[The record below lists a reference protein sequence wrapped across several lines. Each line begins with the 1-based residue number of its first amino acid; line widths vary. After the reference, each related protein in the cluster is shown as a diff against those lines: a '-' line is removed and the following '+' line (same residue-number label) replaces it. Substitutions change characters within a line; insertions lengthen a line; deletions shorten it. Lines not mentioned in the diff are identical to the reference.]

1 MKSKHILVFAI
12 ATFALTSWVATKASD
27 HYDGPAVLAD
37 PTTDITDMYVFP
49 SPTQPERLVLVL
61 NVHPN
66 AGPSAWFS
74 DALEY
79 RFRLRPVSI
88 SGTGPKAGFDV
99 NDQEIVFSFTFSD
112 LKKSGEE
119 RVQTGQFNS
128 PNGEIKFNVNH
139 ATPDEKYAE
148 TGIRVL
154 AGLRLDPFFM
164 DVPGYIRSIL
174 KGKIDFQGFKK
185 PKINCLSIILELDTT
200 RFLPDPKG
208 MYGVVSEVRTRGKKP
223 IVLDTF
229 GRPETTNVI
238 LLNQEF
244 DKVNR
249 NLEVR
254 DLFNRFDPF
263 GDAGPYGG
271 PFRDRFNANLH
282 RIDTMD
288 GRIDWPLKDGV
299 HPLTELH
306 LADFTVVDLSKPV
319 GMGSWLE
326 IEKAI
331 VEERKHKTGGGR
343 WLDDDMCDIQ
353 YAFLISRDRQEIS
366 DLVDGPNKPA
376 MKKFPYLHEPQ
387 PGPAPVLNFR

>member
-1 MKSKHILVFAI
+1 MQNKLVHSFAAAMI
-12 ATFALTSWVATKASD
+12 ILTSWTITTASD

-37 PTTDITDMYVFP
+37 PSIDITDMYVFP
-49 SPTQPERLVLVL
+49 SPSQSDRLVLVL
-61 NVHPN
+61 DVHPN

-88 SGTGPKAGFDV
+88 SGTGEKAGFNVSDR
-99 NDQEIVFSFTFSD
+99 ELVFSFTFSD
-112 LKKSGEE
+112 LE
-119 RVQTGQFNS
+119 QTGKDKTQAGKCHTPTGKVNL
-128 PNGEIKFNVNH
+128 NVNH
-139 ATPDEKYAE
+139 GTADEEYSK
-148 TGIRVL
+148 TGVRVL

-164 DVPGYIRSIL
+164 DVPGFMRSIL
-174 KGKIDFQGFKK
+174 EGKVDFRGFKK
-185 PKINCLSIILELDTT
+185 PQINCLSIILELDKA
-200 RFLPDPKG
+200 RFLPDAKG
-208 MYGVVSEVRTRGKKP
+208 MYGVVSEVRTRGKRP

-244 DKVNR
+244 DKINR
-249 NLEVR
+249 DLEVR
-254 DLFNRFDPF
+254 DIFNEFDPF
-263 GDAGPYGG
+263 GDPAPYGG
-271 PFRDRFNANLH
+271 PFRERFNANLH
-282 RIDTMD
+282 RIDSMD

-306 LADFTVVDLSKPV
+306 LADFTVIDLSKSV
-319 GMGSWLE
+319 GIGSWLE

-331 VEERKHKTGGGR
+331 VEGRKHKTGGGR

-353 YAFLISRDRQEIS
+353 YTFLIARDREKIS
-366 DLVDGPNKPA
+366 DLVDEPNKPA

-387 PGPAPVLNFR
+387 LGPAPVLNFR